1 MKHLMTMEHCE
12 ITFTKKNRTEYI
24 ELSYR
29 WAHEA
34 DPSALLFYNDD
45 RNDELNKKSDAI
57 YNVFK
62 DFKQRNVPIHGIGFQ
77 MHKSIDKP
85 IKYEEI
91 SNNIRRLAKVGLKVE
106 ITEMDVQV
114 QNSTVSLENL
124 RKTSRYV

>member
-1 MKHLMTMEHCE
+1 ML
-12 ITFTKKNRTEYI
+12 YI
-24 ELSYR
+24 MFL
-29 WAHEA
+29 
-34 DPSALLFYNDD
+34 
-45 RNDELNKKSDAI
+45 
-57 YNVFK
+57 K